1 MILAA
6 MLVFVPVI
14 GCGQS
19 VRPDPPKTESPV
31 TTPHRAD
38 TGQLAT
44 FSPRRVPPTPE
55 RIRQLHVP
63 PGFRIQVFARDL
75 GNPRMMAVD
84 ADGRIY
90 VTRPESGDVIAL
102 RDRDGD
108 GQAEQR
114 QVVISGLPGVHGLTL
129 HQGRMYLATPR
140 TVYVL
145 DRLPDVR
152 FDSPR
157 VLVSNLPDGGNHP
170 HRTLAFGP
178 DGKLYVS
185 IGSTCNACI
194 EQSPESATLLRMN
207 PDGSGREVFAGG
219 LRNTIGFGWHP
230 ETGALWGMDIG
241 SDWLGADLPP
251 EELNELMAGGHYGW
265 PWCYG
270 ARQVD
275 PNMRPGLKNTTPPA
289 FCAETQPAVMTYQA
303 HSSPIGWVFYTG
315 AQFPE
320 AYRNDAFV
328 AMRGSWN
335 RKPAVG
341 YKVVCVRFEGE
352 RPVRFEDF
360 VTGFLLPDGESQFAG
375 LAGIVVAGDGSLLVS
390 DDQNGVIYRIA
401 YAG

>member
-19 VRPDPPKTESPV
+19 VRPAPSQTEFPV

-38 TGQLAT
+38 AGQLAT

-55 RIRQLHVP
+55 RIRQLQVP

-90 VTRPESGDVIAL
+90 VSRPGSGDVIAL

-114 QVVISGLPGVHGLTL
+114 QVVVSGLPGVHGITL

-140 TVYVL
+140 TVHVL
-145 DRLPDVR
+145 DRLPDAR
-152 FDSPR
+152 FDRPR
-157 VLVSNLPDGGNHP
+157 VLVSNFPNGGNHP

-194 EQSPESATLLRMN
+194 EQSPESATILRMN
-207 PDGSGREVFAGG
+207 PDGSGRAVFAGG

-251 EELNELMAGGHYGW
+251 EELNELMAGTHYGW

-270 ARQVD
+270 DRQVD
-275 PNMRPGLKNTTPPA
+275 PNMQPGPKNTTPSA

-303 HSSPIGWVFYTG
+303 HISPIGWAFYTG
-315 AQFPE
+315 TQFPDE
-320 AYRNDAFV
+320 YRNDAFV

-341 YKVVCVRFEGE
+341 YKVVRVRFEGG
-352 RPVRFEDF
+352 RPARFEDF
-360 VTGFLLPDGESQFAG
+360 VTGFLLPDGESQFAR
-375 LAGIVVAGDGSLLVS
+375 LAGIAVAGDGSLLVS